1 MIPCLRFSQSQEEPH
16 ARFFSRRLAKRG
28 QYDRDAIIEV
38 AFALNGTGSIGPLIE
53 AAKRKISSI
62 AAAIDGAAGRG
73 DAALEKR
80 LNAGLGAAEDEGVDV
95 VRALVGVHGL

>member
-28 QYDRDAIIEV
+28 QYDRDAIIKV
-38 AFALNGTGSIGPLIE
+38 AFALDATGSIGPLIE
-53 AAKRKISSI
+53 AAKRKIWSI
-62 AAAIDGAAGRG
+62 ATAIDGAAGRG

-80 LNAGLGAAEDEGVDV
+80 LNAGLGAAGGEGGAVGRAPLG
-95 VRALVGVHGL
+95 VRG